1 MARYRHT
8 VTGGERESSTRLGYP
23 WQLIEQEPPAKAKR
37 GRRTKVTDEQDQHQ
51 DEDAE
56 GTEQESEAQADEA
69 QAEDAAEDAKEDE
82 QA

>member
-23 WQLIEQEPPAKAKR
+23 WQLIEQEPAPKAKK
-37 GRRTKVTDEQDQHQ
+37 GRRAKVTDEQDQHQ

-56 GTEQESEAQADEA
+56 AQEQSEAQADEA